1 MHTTDTTSGT
11 RGSGDAAGER
21 AGERSG
27 ADSPSEEST
36 VDELRRQVDE
46 RQSAYL
52 RALADFQNFQRRAGE
67 NETRAKDRGI
77 AQVARALVP
86 VLEQMDLAL
95 GHDLS
100 AMDSVKLAGAVDM
113 IRRELLKAL
122 EGQGIT
128 RVDPKPGDEF
138 DPMRHEAVMQ
148 QAAEGIEPGRIAS
161 CFQAGY
167 RFGDVSL
174 RSAKVAVTPKES

>member
-1 MHTTDTTSGT
+1 MHTTDTTSGMK
-11 RGSGDAAGER
+11 GSDGAADER
-21 AGERSG
+21 A
-27 ADSPSEEST
+27 ADHPAQEPDTAESAIEE
-36 VDELRRQVDE
+36 LKRQVEE

-67 NETRAKDRGI
+67 NEIRAKDRGI
-77 AQVARALVP
+77 AQLARALVP

-100 AMDSVKLAGAVDM
+100 AMDSAKLAGAVDM

-122 EGQGIT
+122 EGQGIA
-128 RVDPKPGDEF
+128 RIEPKPGDEF
-138 DPMRHEAVMQ
+138 DPMQHEAVMQ
-148 QAAEGIEPGRIAS
+148 QAADGIAPGRVAS

-167 RFGDVSL
+167 RFGDAAL
-174 RSAKVAVTPKES
+174 RPAKVAVTPKES

>member
-1 MHTTDTTSGT
+1 MHTTDTTSGMK
-11 RGSGDAAGER
+11 GSGDAAEER
-21 AGERSG
+21 AADAVG
-27 ADSPSEEST
+27 AESPTEEST

-67 NETRAKDRGI
+67 NEIRAKDRGV
-77 AQVARALVP
+77 AQVARALLP

-100 AMDSVKLAGAVDM
+100 AMDSAKLAGAVDM

-138 DPMRHEAVMQ
+138 DPMQHEAVMQ
-148 QAAEGIEPGRIAS
+148 QVAEGVEPGHIAS

-167 RFGDVSL
+167 RFGDVAL
-174 RSAKVAVTPKES
+174 RPAKVAVTPKES

>member
-1 MHTTDTTSGT
+1 MHTTDTTSGMK
-11 RGSGDAAGER
+11 GSGDAAEER
-21 AGERSG
+21 LPGDAGAG
-27 ADSPSEEST
+27 ATSEESL
-36 VDELRRQVDE
+36 VDDLRRQVDE

-67 NETRAKDRGI
+67 NEVRAKDRGV
-77 AQVARALVP
+77 AQVARALLP

-113 IRRELLKAL
+113 IRRELIKAL
-122 EGQGIT
+122 EGQGIV

-138 DPMRHEAVMQ
+138 DPMQHEAVMQ
-148 QAAEGIEPGRIAS
+148 QPADGIEPGRIAS

-174 RSAKVAVTPKES
+174 RPAKVAVTPKES

>member
-1 MHTTDTTSGT
+1 MHTTDTTSGMK
-11 RGSGDAAGER
+11 GPGDAAEER
-21 AGERSG
+21 TREGAGTEPTT
-27 ADSPSEEST
+27 DESAI
-36 VDELRRQVDE
+36 DELRRQVEE

-67 NETRAKDRGI
+67 NEVRAKDRGI

-100 AMDSVKLAGAVDM
+100 AMDSAKLAGAVDM

-148 QAAEGIEPGRIAS
+148 QPAEGIEPGCIAS

-174 RSAKVAVTPKES
+174 RPAKVAVTPKES

>member
-1 MHTTDTTSGT
+1 MHTTDTSSGM
-11 RGSGDAAGER
+11 RGSGDAAEER
-21 AGERSG
+21 AGEPGS
-27 ADSPSEEST
+27 ADPGQEESAIA
-36 VDELRRQVDE
+36 DLRRQVDE

-67 NETRAKDRGI
+67 NEVRAKDRGV
-77 AQVARALVP
+77 AQLARAIVP

-100 AMDSVKLAGAVDM
+100 ALDSAKLAGAVEM

-128 RVDPKPGDEF
+128 RIEPKPGDEF
-138 DPMRHEAVMQ
+138 DPMQHEAVMQ
-148 QAAEGIEPGRIAS
+148 QVAEGVEPGCIAS

-167 RFGDVSL
+167 RFGDTAL
-174 RSAKVAVTPKES
+174 RPAKVAVTPKES

>member
-1 MHTTDTTSGT
+1 MHTTDTTSGM
-11 RGSGDAAGER
+11 RGSGDAAEGSAAEH
-21 AGERSG
+21 AGTE
-27 ADSPSEEST
+27 SPTEEST
-36 VDELRRQVDE
+36 IDELRRQVDE

-67 NETRAKDRGI
+67 NELRAKDRGV
-77 AQVARALVP
+77 AQVARALLP

-95 GHDLS
+95 GHDLT

-128 RVDPKPGDEF
+128 RVDPRPGDEF
-138 DPMRHEAVMQ
+138 DPMQHEAVMQ
-148 QAAEGIEPGRIAS
+148 QAAEGIEPGHIAS

-167 RFGDVSL
+167 RFGDVPL
-174 RSAKVAVTPKES
+174 RPAKVAVTPKES

>member
-1 MHTTDTTSGT
+1 MHTTDTSSGM
-11 RGSGDAAGER
+11 RGSDDAAEDRAHESAGGE
-21 AGERSG
+21 A
-27 ADSPSEEST
+27 ATEES
-36 VDELRRQVDE
+36 VIDELRRQVDE

-67 NETRAKDRGI
+67 NELRAKDRGV

-100 AMDSVKLAGAVDM
+100 ALDSAKLAGAVDM

-128 RVDPKPGDEF
+128 RIQPKPGDEF
-138 DPMRHEAVMQ
+138 DPRQHEAVMQ

-167 RFGDVSL
+167 RFGDAAL
-174 RSAKVAVTPKES
+174 RPAKVAVTPKES

>member
-1 MHTTDTTSGT
+1 MHTTDTSNSMT
-11 RGSGDAAGER
+11 GSGDTAER
-21 AGERSG
+21 IGPSAG
-27 ADSPSEEST
+27 ADVPSEESAIE
-36 VDELRRQVDE
+36 ELKRQVEE

-67 NETRAKDRGI
+67 NEIRAKDRGV

-86 VLEQMDLAL
+86 VLEQIDLAL

-100 AMDSVKLAGAVDM
+100 AMDSAKLAGAVEM

-128 RVDPKPGDEF
+128 RIEPKPGDEF
-138 DPMRHEAVMQ
+138 DPMQHEAVMQ
-148 QAAEGIEPGRIAS
+148 QAVDGIEPGRVAS

-167 RFGDVSL
+167 RFGDSAL
-174 RSAKVAVTPKES
+174 RPAKVAVAPKES

>member
-1 MHTTDTTSGT
+1 MHTTDTSHGMK
-11 RGSGDAAGER
+11 GSDDAAEDRVTDSTGGDATT
-21 AGERSG
+21 
-27 ADSPSEEST
+27 EEST
-36 VDELRRQVDE
+36 IDELRRQVDE

-67 NETRAKDRGI
+67 NEIRAKDRGV

-100 AMDSVKLAGAVDM
+100 ALDSAKLAGAVDM

-128 RVDPKPGDEF
+128 RIEPKPGDEF
-138 DPMRHEAVMQ
+138 DPMQHEAVMQ
-148 QAAEGIEPGRIAS
+148 QAAEGVEPGRIAS

-167 RFGDVSL
+167 RLGDTAL
-174 RSAKVAVTPKES
+174 RPAKVAVTPKES

>member
-11 RGSGDAAGER
+11 KGSGDASEER
-21 AGERSG
+21 AGDGTSMEPVT
-27 ADSPSEEST
+27 DEST
-36 VDELRRQVDE
+36 IDELRRQVDE

-67 NETRAKDRGI
+67 NEVRAKDRGV

-95 GHDLS
+95 GHDLT
-100 AMDSVKLAGAVDM
+100 AMDSAKLAGAVDM
-113 IRRELLKAL
+113 IRRELVKAL

-128 RVDPKPGDEF
+128 RVDPKRGDEF
-138 DPMRHEAVMQ
+138 DPMQHEAVMQ
-148 QAAEGIEPGRIAS
+148 QPAEGVEPGRIAA

-167 RFGDVSL
+167 RFGDVAL

>member
-1 MHTTDTTSGT
+1 MHTTDTSNGMT
-11 RGSGDAAGER
+11 GSDDAAAER
-21 AGERSG
+21 TDEGAG
-27 ADSPSEEST
+27 ADAATAEST
-36 VDELRRQVDE
+36 IEDLRRQVDE

-67 NETRAKDRGI
+67 NEIRAKDRGV

-86 VLEQMDLAL
+86 VLEQIDLAL

-100 AMDSVKLAGAVDM
+100 AMDSAKLAGAVDM

-128 RVDPKPGDEF
+128 RIAPKPGDEF
-138 DPMRHEAVMQ
+138 DPMQHEAVMQ
-148 QAAEGIEPGRIAS
+148 QVAEGVDPGRIAC

-167 RFGDVSL
+167 RFGDAAL
-174 RSAKVAVTPKES
+174 RPAKVAVAPKES